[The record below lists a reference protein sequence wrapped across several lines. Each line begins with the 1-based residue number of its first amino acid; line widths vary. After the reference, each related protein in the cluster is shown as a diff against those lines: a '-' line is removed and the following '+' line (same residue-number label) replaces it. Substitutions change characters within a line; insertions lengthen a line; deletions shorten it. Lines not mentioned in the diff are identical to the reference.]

1 MEEFVMKE
9 KVSMP
14 ATMVWKHNKDTM
26 TLQLRLGSWAN
37 PELVFPRSEVEKA
50 YQEMGKFLKG
60 GGS

>member
-14 ATMVWKHNKDTM
+14 ATTVWKSNKDGM
-26 TLQLRLGSWAN
+26 TLQIKVGSWSDS
-37 PELVFPRSEVEKA
+37 ELVFPRSEVEKA
-50 YQEMGKFLKG
+50 YQEIGKYLKG

>member
-1 MEEFVMKE
+1 MDELMMTDRT
-9 KVSMP
+9 STP
-14 ATMVWKHNKDTM
+14 ATTTWKHNKDTM

-60 GGS
+60 GDA